1 MAEEISA
8 SEKKFYL
15 KVFGSQE
22 LYDVFLELFHQA
34 IEDGSA
40 SPKEKAMIL
49 FRDEYEEIED
59 GWRKR

>member
-8 SEKKFYL
+8 SQKKLYL

-22 LYDVFLELFHQA
+22 LYGVFLVLFKQA
-34 IEDGSA
+34 VADGSA
-40 SPKEKAMIL
+40 SPEEKAMIL

-59 GWRKR
+59 GWQKK

>member
-1 MAEEISA
+1 MPEEISA

-15 KVFGSQE
+15 KVFGSQK
-22 LYDVFLELFHQA
+22 LYGVFLELFYQA

-49 FRDEYEEIED
+49 FRDRYEEAED
-59 GWRKR
+59 GWREK

>member
-1 MAEEISA
+1 MADVISR

-22 LYDVFLELFHQA
+22 LYDVFLELFNKA
-34 IEDGSA
+34 VEDGSA

-49 FRDEYEEIED
+49 FRDKYEETED
-59 GWRKR
+59 GWREK